1 MTEPESPLK
10 RPISIDALIVGLL
23 GLFAVVAVVAALVA
37 RRIGLVIAA
46 VVFLAAAAIGSY
58 LTRRTG

>member
-1 MTEPESPLK
+1 MAEPESPLK
-10 RPISIDALIVGLL
+10 RSITIDGLIIGLL
-23 GLFAVVAVVAALVA
+23 VLFAVIAVLAAVVA

-46 VVFLAAAAIGSY
+46 VVFFAAAAIGSY

>member
-1 MTEPESPLK
+1 MAEPESPLK

-23 GLFAVVAVVAALVA
+23 VVFAVVAVLAALVA
-37 RRIGLVIAA
+37 RHIGLVIAA
-46 VVFLAAAAIGSY
+46 VVFFAAAAIGSY